1 MVSGKHIN
9 RSYHLLFKFFLP
21 AENST
26 FLFTIFQ
33 LLMTYFYFTINEQL
47 IINLMHF
54 IRLFIKHLI
63 INSMHF
69 IIIYSY
75 LIFWVWT
82 NGANKSLKVFTHKL
96 TDYFFL
102 PVLVDVVSFQL
113 IFPIICFLFLA
124 TLFLVYCIFVL
135 CLSKGY
141 GIY

>member
-1 MVSGKHIN
+1 
-9 RSYHLLFKFFLP
+9 
-21 AENST
+21 
-26 FLFTIFQ
+26 
-33 LLMTYFYFTINEQL
+33 
-47 IINLMHF
+47 MHF

-113 IFPIICFLFLA
+113 IFPNNMLSILGNSFFLYTVYLYYVFQKVMEFINVVFSFI
-124 TLFLVYCIFVL
+124 TVNIFSLFQLPQQRTKRKNN
-135 CLSKGY
+135 LSY
-141 GIY
+141 FC